1 MTEQLAHDP
10 ERDPQILAIT
20 RELCQQLNITNYD
33 PTFVSWQVYAYENRR
48 NPRNRKE
55 FPPDDCLLE
64 KYSVTLPGS
73 MRERLEPGEW
83 KPIIASS
90 LIFSKKNATANLQ
103 WILASCHPI
112 RCIGYPSGCG
122 ISSIVS
128 STIQFDSLRYPI
140 HRSHR
145 LNFWKRI
152 GPNFGW
158 TRNNLDWDDIG

>member
-73 MRERLEPGEW
+73 MRERLEPDEW

-90 LIFSKKNATANLQ
+90 LIFSKKMRRRTFNGFLLNA
-103 WILASCHPI
+103 ILLVDLYILVTFAFVL
-112 RCIGYPSGCG
+112 YFA
-122 ISSIVS
+122 ISSI
-128 STIQFDSLRYPI
+128 
-140 HRSHR
+140 
-145 LNFWKRI
+145 
-152 GPNFGW
+152 
-158 TRNNLDWDDIG
+158 